1 MNFDQ
6 ARFNMVEQ
14 QIRPWNVLDPKILDL
29 LMDTP
34 RHEFV
39 SEAQQA
45 LAYMDTEL
53 PIGEGQ
59 TMLLPRV
66 EGRILQALDIKN
78 NESVLEIGTGVGYL
92 TALLAK
98 SAKTVKTVEFYESI
112 QKLALDNLK
121 QYENI
126 TFEIGDGSSDWNDN
140 ETYDVIILGGAT
152 NQPPKAYQKKLNI
165 GGRLLVTS
173 GEVPAMTTSVLM
185 RVSEDEWETETLFE
199 TDMPHLINAEPE
211 DKFSL

>member
-14 QIRPWNVLDPKILDL
+14 QIRPWDVLDPKILDL

-59 TMLLPRV
+59 TMLPPRV
-66 EGRILQALDIKN
+66 EGRILQALDIEN

-152 NQPPKAYQKKLNI
+152 NQPPEAYQKKLNI